1 VSATVDDRDVHWRTI
16 ASACEIARSTVAVA
30 SLNEVF
36 ISFFLRSMLRRLD
49 PDVLLGDGA
58 VAPLRQSHHPA
69 TVLELADHAGPVS

>member
-36 ISFFLRSMLRRLD
+36 ISFFLRSMLR
-49 PDVLLGDGA
+49 
-58 VAPLRQSHHPA
+58 
-69 TVLELADHAGPVS
+69 